1 MKPTEETSLLS
12 LVAVV
17 IPAYNEADCLPL
29 VLQAMPP
36 EIGAVIVV
44 DNGSTDGT
52 SKIAARAGA
61 TVIFEPRRGYGQA
74 CQAGIREAAKRDAQV
89 VVIMDG
95 DHSFDARQIQDLT
108 DPIFSDMADMVLGDR
123 TANAEKDAILIQQ
136 KVGNRI
142 ATFLIRRVTGH
153 RYRDM
158 GPFRAIRTDSLLGM
172 SMEDRNFGWNVEM
185 QIKAVRG
192 GLRVLEIPVRCKKRP
207 AGDSKISGSM
217 RGSAQAGWKMLRAVL
232 RYAQ

>member
-1 MKPTEETSLLS
+1 MKSPDATRFLS
-12 LVAVV
+12 RIAVV
-17 IPAYNEADCLPL
+17 IPAFNEVDCLPL
-29 VLQAMPP
+29 VLEAMPT

-52 SKIAARAGA
+52 SEIATRAGA

-74 CQAGIREAAKRDAQV
+74 CQAGIQEAAKREAEV
-89 VVIMDG
+89 VIIMDG
-95 DHSFDARQIQDLT
+95 DHSFDARQIQDLAA
-108 DPIFSDMADMVLGDR
+108 PIFSDKADMVLGDR
-123 TANAEKDAILIQQ
+123 TTNAEKGAMSIQQ

-142 ATFLIRRVTGH
+142 ATFLILRVTGH

-158 GPFRAIRTDSLLGM
+158 GPFRAIRTDALLGM
-172 SMEDRNFGWNVEM
+172 SMEDRNFGWTVEM
-185 QIKAVRG
+185 QIKAVRD

-207 AGDSKISGSM
+207 AGDSKISGSV
-217 RGSAQAGWKMLRAVL
+217 RGSAQAGWKMMRAVL